1 MVDDNDDGAKVRR
14 DNHMLSLQ
22 KSIADQITVE
32 KHITLFSREENH
44 PERAG
49 NPSNARIFAQKKT
62 KPMLDFTSVDLIQ
75 AMLAPGIM
83 ISACGL
89 LLLGTNNKYS
99 LVVNRIRVL
108 EEEKRKLV
116 SLKNKQPLEDE
127 QNRRL
132 NSIHMQVERFAYRI
146 KLVRNTVFFYTM
158 GVAFFILAS
167 LSIGGDFFLSQIE
180 LQSLSVALFL
190 AGMISVLAGVIHAAR
205 EVWKGYEIV
214 KIEIVESEV

>member
-1 MVDDNDDGAKVRR
+1 MFT
-14 DNHMLSLQ
+14 
-22 KSIADQITVE
+22 I
-32 KHITLFSREENH
+32 
-44 PERAG
+44 
-49 NPSNARIFAQKKT
+49 
-62 KPMLDFTSVDLIQ
+62 TSVDLIQ

-108 EEEKRKLV
+108 EEEKRRLV
-116 SLKNKQPLEDE
+116 SQKNKQSLDE
-127 QNRRL
+127 EQSRRL
-132 NSIHMQVERFAYRI
+132 KSIELQVERFAFRV

-167 LSIGGDFFLSQIE
+167 LSIGGDFFFSTIE
-180 LQSLSVALFL
+180 LQALSVVVFL
-190 AGMISVLAGVIHAAR
+190 LGMISVLIGVMHAAK

-214 KIEIVESEV
+214 KIEIVESET